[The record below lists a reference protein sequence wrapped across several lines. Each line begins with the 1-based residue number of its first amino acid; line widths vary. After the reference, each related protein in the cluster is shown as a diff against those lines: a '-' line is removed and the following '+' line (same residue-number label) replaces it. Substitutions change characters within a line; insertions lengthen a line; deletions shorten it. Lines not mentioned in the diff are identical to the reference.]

1 MRSVIKVGT
10 AVLALVLP
18 AGVQAQSVDEI
29 VARHIEARGGMD
41 KLKAVQTVKITRTVA
56 TPFNDVRVIIYK
68 KRPSLFRAEQGP
80 PDGKTPLSPR
90 GINADAAW
98 DTVANGRVTLRQAA
112 AAAET
117 RDLDGDFDG
126 LLVGW
131 KEKGHTVTY
140 EGRETLP
147 IGDVHKLRVK
157 TKGGAERVIHLDATT
172 YLDRRHTGVL
182 TLPNGSQFNI
192 IQDYGNWKEV
202 NGVKFPFDISEE
214 RTGKQP
220 VQSLVT
226 YTEKIEV
233 NVPMDE
239 SLFAAPAGTGG

>member
-1 MRSVIKVGT
+1 MP
-10 AVLALVLP
+10 AAAL
-18 AGVQAQSVDEI
+18 AQSVDEI
-29 VARHIEARGGMD
+29 VARHIEARGGTD
-41 KLKAVQTVKITRTVA
+41 KLQAVQSLRITRTVA
-56 TPFNDVRVIIYK
+56 TPFNDVRVVIYK
-68 KRPSLFRAEQGP
+68 KRPALFRAEQGP
-80 PDGKTPLSPR
+80 PDGKTPPSLR
-90 GINADAAW
+90 GINAEAAW
-98 DTVANGRVTLRQAA
+98 DSGKPGQVTVRPPA

-131 KEKGHTVTY
+131 KDKGHTVTY
-140 EGRETLP
+140 EGREKLP
-147 IGDVHKLRVK
+147 IGDVHKLRVN
-157 TKGGAERVIHLDATT
+157 TKAGVERLILLDATT

-182 TLPNGSQFNI
+182 NLPGGRQFNI

-214 RTGKQP
+214 RTGKEP

-233 NVPMDE
+233 NVPMEDA
-239 SLFAAPAGTGG
+239 LFATPAGALPVPVK